1 MMIIYAQTMNLRR
14 NGKMTG
20 KMDKAIKVFIIFT
33 GLILIKIATLN
44 VLDIPYWLIL
54 LVFILLAGEIK

>member
-1 MMIIYAQTMNLRR
+1 
-14 NGKMTG
+14 MTG

-44 VLDIPYWLIL
+44 VMDIPYW
-54 LVFILLAGEIK
+54 FILLIFLILVGEVQ

>member
-44 VLDIPYWLIL
+44 VMDIPYW
-54 LVFILLAGEIK
+54 FILLIFLILVGEVQ

>member
-1 MMIIYAQTMNLRR
+1 
-14 NGKMTG
+14 MT
-20 KMDKAIKVFIIFT
+20 DKAIKLFLIFC
-33 GLILIKIATLN
+33 GLILLKIATLN